1 MDSLSN
7 QVSKSTYNLTGF
19 LKGRNSQYL
28 GGGYH
33 MKKISILFF
42 AAIVMTVISVSAGH
56 AEEDLAKKYDEFLSQ
71 AQAQKDW
78 QIKAADVYAMI
89 TSKKQDFL
97 IVDVRPVP
105 PGQQSGKIAG
115 SIFIPYYDIMKPENL
130 KKLPKDKKL
139 ILACVTGQTQN
150 LPIVPLRVLGYDAFT
165 MSFGMSSWIKGYF
178 GGNFMQGAIAGANYP
193 VE

>member
-1 MDSLSN
+1 
-7 QVSKSTYNLTGF
+7 
-19 LKGRNSQYL
+19 
-28 GGGYH
+28 
-33 MKKISILFF
+33 MKKISVWFF
-42 AAIVMTVISVSAGH
+42 AVIVMAVISVSVGH
-56 AEEDLAKKYDEFLSQ
+56 AEEDLAKKFDEVLSQ

-78 QIKAADVYAMI
+78 QIKAADVFAMI
-89 TSKKQDFL
+89 TAKKQDFL

-105 PGQQSGKIAG
+105 PGQQGGKIAG

-150 LPIVPLRVLGYDAFT
+150 LPIVPLRVLGYNAFT